1 MGFWNTSDY
10 TLNARFI
17 VLSSTM
23 IFSESVG
30 LADVSKRA
38 WNMDMFMDMDMNMEL
53 GHLVQLSGAYRV
65 CWNNEMQEKNGNWA
79 SPYILQQE
87 LQKTES
93 VQAKTWGSYF
103 TLLPNFRRSILPT
116 VQPGS
121 AFPKMLDC
129 GPHMTI

>member
-53 GHLVQLSGAYRV
+53 GHFV
-65 CWNNEMQEKNGNWA
+65 
-79 SPYILQQE
+79 
-87 LQKTES
+87 
-93 VQAKTWGSYF
+93 
-103 TLLPNFRRSILPT
+103 
-116 VQPGS
+116 
-121 AFPKMLDC
+121 
-129 GPHMTI
+129 

>member
-23 IFSESVG
+23 MFSESVG

-53 GHLVQLSGAYRV
+53 GHLAQLSGAYRV

-93 VQAKTWGSYF
+93 V
-103 TLLPNFRRSILPT
+103 
-116 VQPGS
+116 
-121 AFPKMLDC
+121 
-129 GPHMTI
+129 